1 MLQGIELEEAVRII
15 TENVKQ
21 IEKKETVGIMD
32 ALKRVAAQDVFATID
47 NPPFDRSP
55 LDGYAL
61 IAEDT
66 RGASRENPVEFEV
79 IGKLF
84 AGDACELTLKSNQAV
99 RIMTGAMIPNGANC
113 VIRQEDSDYGSA
125 VVKIYTPL
133 KAYQNYIY
141 SGEDYKKGTKLI
153 SDGEKL
159 NFVHLALLASMG
171 HPTITVYGQPK
182 VAVLVTG
189 EELFPPGLPLNQ
201 GKIYN
206 SNLFFIAAR
215 LKELSINPVYLQQCG
230 DDVEIVTQ
238 KMKHALTVSDFVIT
252 TGGVSVG
259 EKDIFHDVL
268 PMLGVDRKFWKV
280 KLKPGTPAM
289 FSTFENKPILNL
301 SGNPFAALAT
311 FELLARPAL
320 GKMSRDHSIFTR
332 ETTGIMGI
340 DFSKK
345 SKGKRFIRAIYDNGV
360 VKLPEGGH
368 ASGMLASM
376 KDCNCLVE
384 IEAGN
389 NGTKKGDTV
398 KVILL

>member
-1 MLQGIELEEAVRII
+1 MLQGIELEQAVKII

-21 IEKKETVGIMD
+21 IVDTETVGIMD
-32 ALKRVAAQDVFATID
+32 ALKRVAAQDVFSDID

-66 RGASRENPVEFEV
+66 ISASRENPVELEV
-79 IGKLF
+79 VEKRF
-84 AGDACELTLKSNQAV
+84 AGDASELILKTNQAV
-99 RIMTGAMIPNGANC
+99 RIMTGAMMPTGANC
-113 VIRQEDSDYGSA
+113 VIRQEDTDFGSE

-133 KAYQNYIY
+133 KAHQNFIY

-153 SDGEKL
+153 AAGEKL

-171 HPTITVYGQPK
+171 LPTISVYKQPK

-189 EELFPPGLPLNQ
+189 EELFPPGLPLNK

-206 SNLFFIAAR
+206 TNLFFIAAR
-215 LKELSINPVYLQQCG
+215 LKELSVNPVYLQQCG
-230 DDVEIVTQ
+230 DDVAIVVE
-238 KMKHALTVSDFVIT
+238 KMKHALTVADFVIT

-259 EKDIFHDVL
+259 EKDIFHEVL
-268 PMLGVDRKFWKV
+268 PKLGVDRKFWKV
-280 KLKPGTPAM
+280 NLKPGTPAM
-289 FSTFENKPILNL
+289 FSTYDGKPILNL

-311 FELLARPAL
+311 FELLVRPAL
-320 GKMSRDHSIFTR
+320 GKMSRDDSILTR
-332 ETTGIMGI
+332 ETTGIMES

-345 SKGKRFIRAIYDNGV
+345 SKGKRFIRAIYDNGRV
-360 VKLPEGGH
+360 TLPEGGH
-368 ASGMLASM
+368 ASGMIASM

-384 IEAGN
+384 IQAGN

>member
-1 MLQGIELEEAVRII
+1 MLQGIELDEAVKII

-66 RGASRENPVEFEV
+66 TSASQENPVELEV
-79 IGKLF
+79 VGKLF
-84 AGDACELTLKSNQAV
+84 AGDACDLVLKPNQAI
-99 RIMTGAMIPNGANC
+99 RIMTGAMIPKGANC
-113 VIRQEDSDYGSA
+113 VIRQEDTDYGTA
-125 VVKIYTPL
+125 VVKIYKPL

-141 SGEDYKKGTKLI
+141 SGEDFKKGTKLI
-153 SDGEKL
+153 AEGEKL

-171 HPTITVYGQPK
+171 YPAITVYHQPK

-189 EELFPPGLPLNQ
+189 EELYPPGLPLNQ

-206 SNLFFIAAR
+206 SNLFFIAGR
-215 LKELSINPVYLQQCG
+215 LKELSVNPVYLQQCG

-238 KMKHALTVSDFVIT
+238 KMKQALNVADFVIT

-268 PMLGVDRKFWKV
+268 PKLGVDRKFWKV
-280 KLKPGTPAM
+280 NLKPGTPAM
-289 FSTFENKPILNL
+289 FSTYENKPILNL

-320 GKMSRDHSIFTR
+320 GKMSRDPSVFTK
-332 ETTGIMGI
+332 ETTGIMEA

-345 SKGKRFIRAIYDNGV
+345 SKGKRFIRAIFDNGR

-368 ASGMLASM
+368 ASGMIASM

-389 NGTKKGDTV
+389 NGTQKGDTV

>member
-1 MLQGIELEEAVRII
+1 MLQGIELEQAVKII
-15 TENVKQ
+15 TENVNQ

-32 ALKRVAAQDVFATID
+32 VLKRVAAQDVFATID

-66 RGASRENPVEFEV
+66 CGASRENPVEFEV

-113 VIRQEDSDYGSA
+113 VIRQEDTDYGTA

-153 SDGEKL
+153 SEGEKL

-171 HPTITVYGQPK
+171 LPTITVYGQPK

-238 KMKHALTVSDFVIT
+238 KMRHALTVSDFVIT

-268 PMLGVDRKFWKV
+268 PKLGVDRKFWKV
-280 KLKPGTPAM
+280 NLKPGTPAM
-289 FSTFENKPILNL
+289 FSTCENKPILNL

-332 ETTGIMGI
+332 ETTGIMEI

-345 SKGKRFIRAIYDNGV
+345 NKGKRFIQAIYDNGR
-360 VKLPEGGH
+360 VKFPEGGH
-368 ASGMLASM
+368 ASGMIASI
-376 KDCNCLVE
+376 KGCNCLVE
-384 IEAGN
+384 IEGGN